1 MDENKFSDAEF
12 VFDEQLD
19 ALGGQILSDAQ
30 LEAIADGIVSH
41 SCVDVD
47 KYLQCVRDSG
57 DVYACTLKNF
67 VKDTSRCD
75 NPENADL
82 EVEHHVRRD

>member
-1 MDENKFSDAEF
+1 MDENKLADEF

>member
-1 MDENKFSDAEF
+1 MDENKFSDAES
-12 VFDEQLD
+12 VFDEHFD
-19 ALGGQILSDAQ
+19 ALGGQILTDAQ

-47 KYLQCVRDSG
+47 KYLQCVKDSG

-67 VKDTSRCD
+67 VKDDSQD
-75 NPENADL
+75 EISNL
-82 EVEHHVRRD
+82 EAEKS

>member
-1 MDENKFSDAEF
+1 MDENKLADEF

-19 ALGGQILSDAQ
+19 ALGGQILTDAQ

-47 KYLQCVRDSG
+47 KYLQCVKDSG

-67 VKDTSRCD
+67 VKDDSRCD
-75 NPENADL
+75 NADL
-82 EVEHHVRRD
+82 EAEKS

>member
-67 VKDTSRCD
+67 VKDNSRCD
-75 NPENADL
+75 NTDL
-82 EVEHHVRRD
+82 EAENHDGR

>member
-1 MDENKFSDAEF
+1 MDENK
-12 VFDEQLD
+12 LD
-19 ALGGQILSDAQ
+19 DNFLTDAQ

-47 KYLQCVRDSG
+47 KYLQCVKNTG

-67 VKDTSRCD
+67 VKDDSRCD
-75 NPENADL
+75 NADS
-82 EVEHHVRRD
+82 EVEKS

>member
-1 MDENKFSDAEF
+1 MDENKFFDAEF

-19 ALGGQILSDAQ
+19 ALGGQILSNAQ

-47 KYLQCVRDSG
+47 KYLQCVKDTG
-57 DVYACTLKNF
+57 DICACTLENF
-67 VKDTSRCD
+67 VKDDSRD
-75 NPENADL
+75 EIFDL
-82 EVEHHVRRD
+82 EAEKS

>member
-1 MDENKFSDAEF
+1 MDENKLADEF

-19 ALGGQILSDAQ
+19 AMTDQILSDAQ

-47 KYLQCVRDSG
+47 KYLKCVRDSG

-67 VKDTSRCD
+67 VKDNSHD
-75 NPENADL
+75 ENADL
-82 EVEHHVRRD
+82 EAENHDGR

>member
-1 MDENKFSDAEF
+1 MDETK
-12 VFDEQLD
+12 LD
-19 ALGGQILSDAQ
+19 DNFLTDAQ

-47 KYLQCVRDSG
+47 KYLQCVKNTG

-67 VKDTSRCD
+67 VKDDSRCD
-75 NPENADL
+75 NADS
-82 EVEHHVRRD
+82 EVEKS